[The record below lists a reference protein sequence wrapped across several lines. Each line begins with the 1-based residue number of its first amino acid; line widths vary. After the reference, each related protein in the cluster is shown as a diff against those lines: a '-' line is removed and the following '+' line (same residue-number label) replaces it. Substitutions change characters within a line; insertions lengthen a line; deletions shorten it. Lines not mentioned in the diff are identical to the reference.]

1 MESQKL
7 AYFYLPL
14 LAILLCIIASII
26 DLSYG
31 RQVKIEVMLFIP
43 LMGFLLYLGYKKK
56 VW

>member
-14 LAILLCIIASII
+14 LAILLCIIASVI

-31 RQVKIEVMLFIP
+31 RPVKIEVMLLIP